1 MPEKFE
7 NTFGCMFISFSLDL
21 MCYGA
26 GFLVVLQYFRRGYGS
41 KDSVIIQTMV
51 VALGY
56 QQPPFHTGRT
66 TVHVTTFIAWAYD
79 DLISRFGAFERLDAM
94 PRTALVQLLAIYM
107 VSFIS
112 QCFFTT
118 RIWILTHKWYLAGP
132 IAILALI
139 NISTCGNHTNDAKV
153 LQKQYL
159 CPLQSEHVFLSGI
172 GGTFSNLINTE
183 VGLCQHNES
192 ASIDRT
198 QKVTSLQ
205 AAATA
210 ACDLLI
216 TATLCWILNKKRTGI
231 KTTDTL
237 LDNLIIL
244 AINRGAVTS
253 LAALFNLI
261 LFVWRPEA
269 MIFCQF
275 YVLSVVGRSL
285 RDNGRDAVTLPLE
298 PMSGSDSSAGGSGG
312 VQVIALVN
320 VSCELERWFT
330 AWFTQLHHYVCRL
343 MSRSGRT
350 CCARLT
356 ILVNTW
362 DPSSRR
368 CLVIWV

>member
-41 KDSVIIQTMV
+41 KDSVVIRTMV
-51 VALGY
+51 VALG
-56 QQPPFHTGRT
+56 FLA
-66 TVHVTTFIAWAYD
+66 TVHVATFIAWAYD

-139 NISTCGNHTNDAKV
+139 NITAGIT
-153 LQKQYL
+153 QTT
-159 CPLQSEHVFLSGI
+159 LSGI

-183 VGLCQHNES
+183 
-192 ASIDRT
+192 
-198 QKVTSLQ
+198 KVTSLQ

-269 MIFCQF
+269 MIFMIPLLPSCQF
-275 YVLSVVGRSL
+275 YVLSVVGSLNSRRSL

-298 PMSGSDSSAGGSGG
+298 PMSGSESSAGGSGG
-312 VQVIALVN
+312 VQVSTSV
-320 VSCELERWFT
+320 VSWKDGS
-330 AWFTQLHHYVCRL
+330 QLGSHNDTGIEKYL
-343 MSRSGRT
+343 
-350 CCARLT
+350 
-356 ILVNTW
+356 
-362 DPSSRR
+362 PSPVS
-368 CLVIWV
+368 V

>member
-1 MPEKFE
+1 MPEKFDD
-7 NTFGCMFISFSLDL
+7 TFGCMFISFSLDL

-26 GFLVVLQYFRRGYGS
+26 GFLAVLQYFRHGYGS
-41 KDSVIIQTMV
+41 KDSVAIKAMV
-51 VALGY
+51 LTLG
-56 QQPPFHTGRT
+56 FLA
-66 TVHVTTFIAWAYD
+66 TVHVATFIAWAYD
-79 DLISRFGAFERLDAM
+79 DLISRFGAFEKLDDM

-139 NISTCGNHTNDAKV
+139 NIIAGITQTT
-153 LQKQYL
+153 
-159 CPLQSEHVFLSGI
+159 LSGI

-183 VGLCQHNES
+183 
-192 ASIDRT
+192 
-198 QKVTSLQ
+198 KVTSLQ
-205 AAATA
+205 ASATA

-261 LFVWRPEA
+261 LFVWRLGA
-269 MIFCQF
+269 MIFMIPLLPSCQF

-285 RDNGRDAVTLPLE
+285 RDDGRDAVTLPLE
-298 PMSGSDSSAGGSGG
+298 PMSGSESSTGGPGG
-312 VQVIALVN
+312 VQVSTSV
-320 VSCELERWFT
+320 VSWKDGSQFGSHKDTGTGIDKYL
-330 AWFTQLHHYVCRL
+330 
-343 MSRSGRT
+343 
-350 CCARLT
+350 
-356 ILVNTW
+356 
-362 DPSSRR
+362 PSS
-368 CLVIWV
+368 VSV

>member
-41 KDSVIIQTMV
+41 KDSVVIRTMV
-51 VALGY
+51 VALG
-56 QQPPFHTGRT
+56 FLA
-66 TVHVTTFIAWAYD
+66 TVHVATFIAWAYD

-118 RIWILTHKWYLAGP
+118 RIWIREFRDHAPNNSSIETLLVTHKWYLAGP

-139 NISTCGNHTNDAKV
+139 NITAGISVYCSFITPTPVNIYPISTNDAKV
-153 LQKQYL
+153 LQKYYFS
-159 CPLQSEHVFLSGI
+159 PYQSERVFRSGI

-183 VGLCQHNES
+183 
-192 ASIDRT
+192 
-198 QKVTSLQ
+198 KVTSLQ

-269 MIFCQF
+269 MIFMIPLLPSCQF
-275 YVLSVVGRSL
+275 YVLSVVGSLNSRRSL

-298 PMSGSDSSAGGSGG
+298 PMSGSESSAGGSGG
-312 VQVIALVN
+312 VQVSTSV
-320 VSCELERWFT
+320 VSWKDGS
-330 AWFTQLHHYVCRL
+330 QLGSHNDTGIEKSL
-343 MSRSGRT
+343 
-350 CCARLT
+350 
-356 ILVNTW
+356 
-362 DPSSRR
+362 PSPVS
-368 CLVIWV
+368 V

>member
-1 MPEKFE
+1 MPEKF
-7 NTFGCMFISFSLDL
+7 NDTFGCMFISFSLDL

-26 GFLVVLQYFRRGYGS
+26 GFLTVLRYFRHGYGS
-41 KDSVIIQTMV
+41 KDSRIIKAMV
-51 VALGY
+51 LALGCLA
-56 QQPPFHTGRT
+56 
-66 TVHVTTFIAWAYD
+66 TVHVATFVAWAYD
-79 DLISRFGAFERLDAM
+79 DLISRFGAFDRLDAM

-118 RIWILTHKWYLAGP
+118 RIWILTHKWYLASP

-139 NISTCGNHTNDAKV
+139 NIIAGITQTT
-153 LQKQYL
+153 
-159 CPLQSEHVFLSGI
+159 LSGI

-183 VGLCQHNES
+183 
-192 ASIDRT
+192 
-198 QKVTSLQ
+198 KVTSLQ

-231 KTTDTL
+231 KMTDTL

-261 LFVWRPEA
+261 LFVWRPDA
-269 MIFCQF
+269 MIFMVPLLPSCQF
-275 YVLSVVGRSL
+275 YVLSVVGSLNSRRSL

-298 PMSGSDSSAGGSGG
+298 PMSGSGSSARGSGG
-312 VQVIALVN
+312 VQVSTSLV
-320 VSCELERWFT
+320 SWKDGSQLGSHKDTDPCEHL
-330 AWFTQLHHYVCRL
+330 
-343 MSRSGRT
+343 
-350 CCARLT
+350 
-356 ILVNTW
+356 
-362 DPSSRR
+362 PSS
-368 CLVIWV
+368 V